1 MNIWLVLIGLV
12 GGIVG
17 GMGMGGGT
25 LLVPLLCLLG
35 YTQITVQG
43 INLVCFVPMCV
54 VALIVHGRGKRIVTK
69 GIWYILVPAMAS
81 AVLGAVVAHHI
92 EGSVLRIMYG
102 SMLLAVGGW
111 QLVVA
116 IRGTSKPTTSRY
128 IVVGC
133 KSGVL
138 KAKGR

>member
-1 MNIWLVLIGLV
+1 MNIWLVLIGV
-12 GGIVG
+12 AGGVVG

-43 INLVCFVPMCV
+43 INLVCFVPMCC
-54 VALIVHGRGKRIVTK
+54 VALIVHNKGKRIVTK
-69 GIWYILVPAMAS
+69 GIWLILLPAMLS
-81 AVLGAVVAHHI
+81 AVAGAVIAHHI

-102 SMLLAVGGW
+102 AMLLAVGIW

-116 IRGTSKPTTSRY
+116 IRGSSSATTGRY
-128 IVVGC
+128 IVVRC
-133 KSGVL
+133 SSGVL
-138 KAKGR
+138 RAKKR